1 MSEANLLIAIVKA
14 NPGIHVTCGSMHEVI
29 KEVFQ
34 ETGTL
39 IRVENHIERW
49 THWGTNWRGD
59 EVPYERKR
67 FMKREFYL
75 TIQ

>member
-1 MSEANLLIAIVKA
+1 MSEADLLIAIVKA

-39 IRVENHIERW
+39 IRAKNHTDTTR
-49 THWGTNWRGD
+49 
-59 EVPYERKR
+59 YRKR